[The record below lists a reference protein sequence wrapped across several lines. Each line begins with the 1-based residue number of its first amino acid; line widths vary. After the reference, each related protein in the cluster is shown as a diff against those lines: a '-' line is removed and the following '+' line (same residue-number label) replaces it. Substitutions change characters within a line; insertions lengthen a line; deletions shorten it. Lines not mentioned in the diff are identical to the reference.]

1 MKMINFD
8 DRMKKLRS
16 VNGYLGSAVLNYSG
30 ETLYIDEENT
40 GTDIGYASAIFND
53 SFRSINEASLDIGFS
68 DISSLE
74 TKTEDGHVF
83 LMKSA
88 GANSSDTFS
97 KIDIFCILRDD
108 GNIALAKMVMDKA
121 AKIISEELASI

>member
-1 MKMINFD
+1 MIDFD
-8 DRMKKLRS
+8 GHMKKLRS

-40 GTDIGYASAIFND
+40 GADIAYASAIFND
-53 SFRSINEASLDIGFS
+53 SFRQINEASLDVGFS
-68 DISSLE
+68 DVASFE

-88 GANSSDTFS
+88 GSQAEESYA

-108 GNIALAKMVMDKA
+108 GNIALAKMIMDKSA
-121 AKIISEELASI
+121 NAISQDLANI

>member
-1 MKMINFD
+1 MINFD
-8 DRMKKLRS
+8 DKMKKLRS

-88 GANSSDTFS
+88 GANNDDSFS

-121 AKIISEELASI
+121 SKTISDELANI

>member
-1 MKMINFD
+1 MIDFNTH
-8 DRMKKLRS
+8 MKKLRS

-40 GTDIGYASAIFND
+40 GADIGYAAAIFND
-53 SFRSINEASLDIGFS
+53 SFRQINEASLDVGFS
-68 DISSLE
+68 DVSSFE

-88 GANSSDTFS
+88 GAYEDEIHT

-108 GNIALAKMVMDKA
+108 GNIALAKMIIDRSAKTISSEL
-121 AKIISEELASI
+121 AKI

>member
-1 MKMINFD
+1 MIDFD
-8 DRMKKLRS
+8 TKMKKLRS
-16 VNGYLGSAVLNYSG
+16 VHGYIGSAVLNYSG

-40 GTDIGYASAIFND
+40 GTDIGFAAAIFND

-68 DISSLE
+68 DISSFE

-83 LMKSA
+83 LMQAEGSQ
-88 GANSSDTFS
+88 SDDNFA

-108 GNIALAKMVMDKA
+108 GNIALAKMVLQKS
-121 AKIISEELASI
+121 AKVISEELAKI

>member
-1 MKMINFD
+1 MIDFD
-8 DRMKKLRS
+8 TQMKKLRS
-16 VNGYLGSAVLNYSG
+16 VNGYLGSAILNYSG

-53 SFRSINEASLDIGFS
+53 SFRQINEASLDVGFS
-68 DISSLE
+68 DVSSFE

-88 GANSSDTFS
+88 GSFVEDSHT
-97 KIDIFCILRDD
+97 KIDIFCIFRDD
-108 GNIALAKMVMDKA
+108 GNIALAKMIIDKSSKA
-121 AKIISEELASI
+121 ISNELANI

>member
-1 MKMINFD
+1 MIDFD
-8 DRMKKLRS
+8 AQMRKLRS

-53 SFRSINEASLDIGFS
+53 SFRQVNEASLDVGFS
-68 DISSLE
+68 DVSSLE

-88 GANSSDTFS
+88 GSVVEDSNA
-97 KIDIFCILRDD
+97 KVDIFCIFRDD
-108 GNIALAKMVMDKA
+108 GNIALAKMIINKSSKA
-121 AKIISEELASI
+121 ISDELANL

>member
-1 MKMINFD
+1 MIDFD
-8 DRMKKLRS
+8 AKMKKLRS

-88 GANSSDTFS
+88 GANTDDSFS

-108 GNIALAKMVMDKA
+108 GNIALAKMVMDKSSQM
-121 AKIISEELASI
+121 ISDELSSI